1 MNYSPEQLNDQIKQ
15 AKAKRYSPDSLISAL
30 ISIPKAKIP
39 QADLLRV
46 KSQILDRI
54 SLPATLKN
62 EKVASGFLGIL
73 PRILRISGSVVGAFT
88 ILLSLTVG
96 TAAAALESVPG
107 QAIYPVKKIVENVR
121 WQLARSEEQRTSLEI
136 KFANNRIDELEAIL
150 KKQKEGK
157 ISEAEVQKVLA
168 DTTSDIEKTSQSVN
182 DSTDENKLTLLTKIV
197 DLSNKQ
203 SAVIQAAQLASE
215 GTITIELEKALE
227 SSKLTKEQAIANI
240 EEAGLVVEEQPLT
253 MEDAKNVN
261 ENAVTTEGK
270 LTALTTTSVNI
281 GTVQFLLTSQ
291 TEYVN
296 INPVD
301 LKVGVM
307 VKISGEVKDKK
318 TYALKIESES
328 SAETETE
335 TTETTEPTTESE
347 ETTQSPTQTIPVD
360 PAD

>member
-253 MEDAKNVN
+253 MEDAKNV
-261 ENAVTTEGK
+261 K
-270 LTALTTTSVNI
+270 
-281 GTVQFLLTSQ
+281 
-291 TEYVN
+291 
-296 INPVD
+296 
-301 LKVGVM
+301 
-307 VKISGEVKDKK
+307 
-318 TYALKIESES
+318 
-328 SAETETE
+328 
-335 TTETTEPTTESE
+335 
-347 ETTQSPTQTIPVD
+347 
-360 PAD
+360 